1 MKIIIAGGGIGGLV
15 AALSLHKAGFEVK
28 VFESV
33 KEIKPLGVGIN
44 LLPHSVRVL
53 TNLGL
58 QDKIAENAV
67 ETKDLVYANKHGQIF
82 WSEPRGRFAGY
93 KWQQF
98 SVHRGDF
105 QMLLW
110 TEARRIIGAE
120 NIKVNHHL
128 QAFHSTDNSV
138 TATFIDRETGNVQ
151 CHETG
156 DILIG
161 ADGINSVVRQKLYPT
176 EGGVKYSGNVLY
188 RGTTLM
194 KPYLTGASMVMIGHL
209 GQKMVVYPIEN
220 ALNTEGY
227 QLINW
232 VGNLREGADYQLKVR
247 DWNRQADKQRLVDLY
262 KNWQFDWLNVPEMI
276 ENALTLDEANGS
288 GIYEFPMSD
297 RDPLPRWTFGRV
309 TLLGDAAHPMYPIG
323 SNGASQAILDADALT
338 NALMEESN
346 IDAALLRYDNER
358 VSVTGKIVLQNRQK
372 GPDFIMDLME
382 ERFPDGFSE
391 GEIPHGELEGIMEN
405 YKQVAGFDI
414 QTLNSKV

>member
-1 MKIIIAGGGIGGLV
+1 MKIISAGGGIGGLV

-44 LLPHSVRVL
+44 LLPHSIRVL

-58 QDKIAENAV
+58 EPKIAENAV
-67 ETKDLVYANKHGQIF
+67 ETQDLVYANRHGQLF
-82 WSEPRGRFAGY
+82 WEEPRGRFAGY
-93 KWQQF
+93 KWPQF
-98 SVHRGDF
+98 SVHRGNL
-105 QMLLW
+105 QMLLFH
-110 TEARRIIGAE
+110 EVQRVIGAD
-120 NIKVNHHL
+120 NIRTNHHL
-128 QAFHSTDNSV
+128 QEFHDVENGIL
-138 TATFIDRETGNVQ
+138 ATFIDRETGVVQ

-194 KPYLTGASMVMIGHL
+194 KPFLTGASMAMIGSL
-209 GQKMVVYPIEN
+209 KQKMVVYPIEN
-220 ALNTEGY
+220 QLDSEGR

-232 VGNLREGADYQLKVR
+232 VGNLKEGDDYQLKIR
-247 DWNRQADKQRLVDLY
+247 DWNRQADKNRLLDIY

-276 ENALTLDEANGS
+276 AGAES
-288 GIYEFPMSD
+288 IYEFPMSD

-323 SNGASQAILDADALT
+323 SNGASQAILDADALV
-338 NALMEESN
+338 NALLEEAD
-346 IDAALLRYDNER
+346 IDAALKRYDSER
-358 VSVTGKIVLQNRQK
+358 VPATAKVVLQNRQK

-382 ERFPDGFSE
+382 ERFPNGFSE
-391 GEIPHGELEGIMEN
+391 GEIPHDELANIMEN

-414 QTLNSKV
+414 KTLNEKA

>member
-15 AALSLHKAGFEVK
+15 AALSFHKAGFEVK

-44 LLPHSVRVL
+44 LLPHSIRVL

-58 QDKIAENAV
+58 EPKIAKNAV
-67 ETKDLVYANKHGQIF
+67 ETQDLVYANRHGQLF
-82 WSEPRGRFAGY
+82 WEEPRGRFAGY
-93 KWQQF
+93 KWAQF
-98 SVHRGDF
+98 SVHRGDL
-105 QMLLW
+105 QMLLFEE
-110 TEARRIIGAE
+110 TKRIIGDS
-120 NIKVNHHL
+120 NLKVNHHL
-128 QAFHSTDNSV
+128 YEFQSTETGV
-138 TATFIDRETGNVQ
+138 MVTFIDRETGAVQ

-194 KPYLTGASMVMIGHL
+194 KPFLTGASMAMIGSL
-209 GQKMVVYPIEN
+209 KQKMVVYPIEN
-220 ALNTEGY
+220 KLNTEGY

-232 VGNLREGADYQLKVR
+232 VGNLKEGDDYQLTVR
-247 DWNRQADKQRLVDLY
+247 DWNRQADKERLLKIY
-262 KNWQFDWLNVPEMI
+262 KDWRFDWLDVHQMI
-276 ENALTLDEANGS
+276 ENTEG

-297 RDPLPRWTFGRV
+297 RDPLPTWTFGRV

-338 NALMEESN
+338 QALLEEAD
-346 IDAALLRYDNER
+346 IDAALKRYDSER
-358 VSVTGKIVLQNRQK
+358 VPATAKVVLQNRQK

-391 GEIPHGELEGIMEN
+391 GEIPHDELSKIMEH

-414 QTLNSKV
+414 KTLNEKA

>member
-1 MKIIIAGGGIGGLV
+1 MKILIAGGGIGGLV
-15 AALSLHKAGFEVK
+15 AAMCLHKAGFEVK

-44 LLPHSVRVL
+44 LLPHSIRIL

-58 QDKIAENAV
+58 EPKIAENGV

-82 WSEPRGRFAGY
+82 WDEPRGRFAGY

-98 SVHRGDF
+98 SVHRGDL
-105 QMLLW
+105 QMLLLE
-110 TEARRIIGAE
+110 EAKKRIGTD
-120 NIKVNHHL
+120 NILVNHHL
-128 QAFHSTDNSV
+128 QEFENTEGGV
-138 TATFIDRETGNVQ
+138 LATFIDRETGAVQ
-151 CHETG
+151 CHEHG

-209 GQKMVVYPIEN
+209 KQKMVVYPIDN
-220 ALNTEGY
+220 RLTDNGL
-227 QLINW
+227 QLTNW
-232 VGNLREGADYQLKVR
+232 VGNLKEGDDYQLKVR
-247 DWNRQADKQRLVDLY
+247 DWNRQADKERLLDIY
-262 KNWQFDWLNVPEMI
+262 KTWNFDWLDVPAMI
-276 ENALTLDEANGS
+276 AGAES
-288 GIYEFPMSD
+288 IYEFPMSD

-338 NALMEESN
+338 NALLEEVDFS
-346 IDAALLRYDNER
+346 AALTRYDAER
-358 VSVTGKIVLQNRQK
+358 CPATGKVVLQNRQK

-382 ERFPDGFSE
+382 ERFPNGFAE
-391 GEIPHGELEGIMEN
+391 GEIPHEELATIMEH

-414 QTLNSKV
+414 QTLNSKT

>member
-44 LLPHSVRVL
+44 LLPHSIRVL

-58 QDKIAENAV
+58 EPKIAKNAV
-67 ETKDLVYANKHGQIF
+67 ETQDLVYANRHGQLF
-82 WSEPRGRFAGY
+82 WEEPRGRFAGY
-93 KWQQF
+93 KWPQF
-98 SVHRGDF
+98 SVHRGDL
-105 QMLLW
+105 QMLLFEE
-110 TEARRIIGAE
+110 TKRIIE
-120 NIKVNHHL
+120 DNNLKVNHHL
-128 QAFHSTDNSV
+128 HEFQSTENGV
-138 TATFIDRETGNVQ
+138 TATFIDRETGAVQ

-194 KPYLTGASMVMIGHL
+194 KPFLTGASMAMIGSL
-209 GQKMVVYPIEN
+209 KQKMVVYPIEN
-220 ALNTEGY
+220 SLNTEGY

-232 VGNLREGADYQLKVR
+232 VGNLKEGDDYQLKVR
-247 DWNRQADKQRLVDLY
+247 DWNRETDKNRLLNIY
-262 KNWQFDWLNVPEMI
+262 KDWAFDWLDVPAMI
-276 ENALTLDEANGS
+276 NGAES
-288 GIYEFPMSD
+288 IYEFPMSD
-297 RDPLPRWTFGRV
+297 RDPLPTWTFGRV

-323 SNGASQAILDADALT
+323 SNGASQAILDVDALT
-338 NALMEESN
+338 NALIEEAN
-346 IDAALLRYDNER
+346 IDAALKRYDSER
-358 VSVTGKIVLQNRQK
+358 VPATAKVVLQNRQK

-382 ERFPDGFSE
+382 ERFPNGFSE
-391 GEIPHGELEGIMEN
+391 DEIPHEELANIMEH

-414 QTLNSKV
+414 KTLNEKA